1 MYRHIYIY
9 VSVCVSVFAKVYT
22 VCVSLISAY
31 CVQKFILVFVPLYA
45 PVIMPIGLQGGSASR
60 QNIKCA
66 PDKKP
71 TKKSFA
77 DTSTIKIAKAQRRDR
92 ALPHSGWKDILLK
105 FRYFTNSR

>member
-45 PVIMPIGLQGGSASR
+45 PVI
-60 QNIKCA
+60 
-66 PDKKP
+66 P

-77 DTSTIKIAKAQRRDR
+77 DTSRIKIAKAQRRDR

>member
-45 PVIMPIGLQGGSASR
+45 PVIMPSVFREGVPGVRVVKIVCQ
-60 QNIKCA
+60 CA
-66 PDKKP
+66 ADK
-71 TKKSFA
+71 TL
-77 DTSTIKIAKAQRRDR
+77 TSTIKIAKAQRRDR